1 MSRRVVI
8 SGVGTVTGFGFGAE
22 ALWDGLV
29 EGRSCLRRV
38 TRFDPSGLRSQIAAE
53 VRDFTARDHV
63 PKSYRKA
70 VKVMAR
76 DIELAVAA
84 AKGAVESAGIT
95 TKGMLRETE
104 GEPTYQAARV
114 GCQIGA
120 GLIAAELQELTMA
133 LATSTDEDGRFSYS
147 RWGSTGMDNL
157 TPLWLLKYLPNMLAC
172 HVTII
177 HEACG
182 PSNTITCG
190 EASGA
195 LSIGESL
202 RVIQRDDADLC
213 FSGGAESKV
222 NPMGMLRLDYAGRL
236 GPVAAEQGRDEEVWR
251 TVRPF
256 DPEGRGGAVGEG
268 AGIVL
273 LEARE
278 SALKRGAK
286 VYAEALGFGAGHSPR
301 SEDARVRAE
310 GLVAAIESALEDA
323 EAGPEEIDV
332 IVPQGWG
339 AHASDL
345 EEAEALRRVFG
356 SRLAKIP
363 LVTLGP
369 AIGNAVAGQGGV
381 ATCVAAMCLKRQALP
396 ARLHAGRPAEDL
408 LAGATETRDA
418 RLGRALV
425 CTPSIG
431 GQNAAV
437 VLGAA

>member
-8 SGVGTVTGFGFGAE
+8 SGVGTVTGFGYGAD
-22 ALWDGLV
+22 ALWDGLAS
-29 EGRSCLRRV
+29 GRSCLRRI

-53 VRDFTARDHV
+53 VRDFSARDHV

-84 AKGAVESAGIT
+84 AKAAVESAGIV
-95 TKGMLRETE
+95 TKGTLGDDAGT
-104 GEPTYQAARV
+104 PTYGAARV

-120 GLIAAELQELTMA
+120 GLIAAELTELTMA
-133 LATSTDEDGRFSYS
+133 LATSTDADGRFSYS
-147 RWGSTGMDNL
+147 RWGAEGMDNL
-157 TPLWLLKYLPNMLAC
+157 TPLWLLKYLPNMLSC

-195 LSIGESL
+195 LSIGESM
-202 RVIQRDDADLC
+202 RVIQRGDADLC

-222 NPMGMLRLDYAGRL
+222 NAMGVLRLEYAGRL
-236 GPVAAEQGRDEEVWR
+236 GPVAAEPGRDEEVWR

-256 DPEGRGGAVGEG
+256 DPEARGGAVGEG

-273 LEARE
+273 LEDRDCAQR
-278 SALKRGAK
+278 RGAS
-286 VYAEALGFGAGHSPR
+286 VLAEALGFGAGHSPR
-301 SEDARVRAE
+301 SKDPQVRAE
-310 GLVAAIESALEDA
+310 GLVAAIENALEDA
-323 EAGPEEIDV
+323 DVAPKDIDV
-332 IVPQGWG
+332 IVPQAWG
-339 AHASDL
+339 APGPDQ
-345 EEAEALRRVFG
+345 EEAAALRRVFG
-356 SRLAKIP
+356 SRLADIP

-369 AIGNAVAGQGGV
+369 AVGNSVAGQGGV
-381 ATCVAAMCLKRQALP
+381 AACVAAMCLKRQMLP

-408 LAGATETRDA
+408 LAGAAEARDA

-437 VLGAA
+437 VLGAV

>member
-8 SGVGTVTGFGFGAE
+8 SGVGTVTGFGYGAE
-22 ALWDGLV
+22 ALWEGLMA
-29 EGRSCLRRV
+29 GRSSLRRV
-38 TRFDPSGLRSQIAAE
+38 TRFDPSGLHSQIAAE
-53 VRDFTARDHV
+53 ARDFSARDHV

-84 AKGAVESAGIT
+84 AKAAVESAGIV
-95 TKGMLRETE
+95 TKGTLADEA
-104 GEPTYQAARV
+104 GAPTYAAARV

-120 GLIAAELQELTMA
+120 GLIAAELPELTAA
-133 LATSTDEDGRFSYS
+133 LVTSRDEDGRFSYA
-147 RWGSTGMDNL
+147 RWGKEGMDNL

-190 EASGA
+190 EASGG
-195 LSIGESL
+195 LSIGESM
-202 RVIQRDDADLC
+202 RVIQRGDADLC

-222 NPMGMLRLDYAGRL
+222 NPMGMLRLEFAGRL
-236 GPVAAEQGRDEEVWR
+236 GPVSAEPGRDEEVWR

-256 DPEGRGGAVGEG
+256 DPEARGGAVGEG

-273 LEARE
+273 LEEKE
-278 SALKRGAK
+278 SARKRGGTIL
-286 VYAEALGFGAGHSPR
+286 AEALGFGAGHSPR
-301 SEDARVRAE
+301 SKDPQVRCE
-310 GLVAAIESALEDA
+310 GLVAAIESALDDA
-323 EAGPEEIDV
+323 ETKPGDIDF

-339 AHASDL
+339 AAVSDL
-345 EEAEALRRVFG
+345 EEAAALRRVFG
-356 SRLAKIP
+356 ARIADIP
-363 LVTLGP
+363 LVTMGP
-369 AIGNAVAGQGGV
+369 AIGNSVAGQGGV
-381 ATCVAAMCLKRQALP
+381 AACVAAMCLKRQALP
-396 ARLHAGRPAEDL
+396 ARLHAGRPVEDMQ
-408 LAGATETRDA
+408 AGAAEARDA

-431 GQNAAV
+431 GQNAAI
-437 VLGAA
+437 VLGAV

>member
-8 SGVGTVTGFGFGAE
+8 SGVGTVTGFGYGAE

-29 EGRSCLRRV
+29 AGRSCLRRI
-38 TRFDPSGLRSQIAAE
+38 TRFDPSGLRCQIAGEA
-53 VRDFTARDHV
+53 RDFSARDHV

-84 AKGAVESAGIT
+84 AKAAVESAGIV
-95 TKGMLRETE
+95 TKGTLADEA
-104 GEPTYQAARV
+104 GAPTYAPARV

-120 GLIAAELQELTMA
+120 GLIAAELPELTMA
-133 LATSTDEDGRFSYS
+133 LATSTDEDGKFSYA
-147 RWGSTGMDNL
+147 RWGKEGMDNL

-190 EASGA
+190 EASGT
-195 LSIGESL
+195 LSIGESM

-213 FSGGAESKV
+213 FSGGAESKI
-222 NPMGMLRLDYAGRL
+222 NAMGMLRLEYAGRL
-236 GPVAAEQGRDEEVWR
+236 GPVSAEPGRDEEVWR

-256 DPEGRGGAVGEG
+256 DREARGGAVGEG

-273 LEARE
+273 LEALE
-278 SALKRGAK
+278 SAQKRGAT
-286 VYAEALGFGAGHSPR
+286 VLAEALGFGAGHSPK
-301 SEDARVRAE
+301 SEDPQVRAE
-310 GLVAAIESALEDA
+310 GLVAAIESALVEAQVDA
-323 EAGPEEIDV
+323 KEIDV

-339 AHASDL
+339 AISSDA
-345 EEAEALRRVFG
+345 EEAAALRQVFG
-356 SRLAKIP
+356 ARLAEIP
-363 LVTLGP
+363 LVTTGP
-369 AIGNAVAGQGGV
+369 AIGNSVAGQGGV
-381 ATCVAAMCLKRQALP
+381 AACVAAMCLKRQMLP
-396 ARLHAGRPAEDL
+396 ARLHAGRPEEDL
-408 LAGATETRDA
+408 QAGASESRSA
-418 RLGRALV
+418 RLRRALV

-437 VLGAA
+437 VLGAV